1 MPLEQLGEMDRFHS
15 SVKDLFK
22 LTLQRDFPIEKYFG
36 DINSANQLMRD
47 MQLHLEQGID
57 EFIRSCKRLLEVFFV
72 HRRRVLDS
80 GKDSGE
86 GVYPDDDELTSLL
99 NDLNQ
104 RANAKSQWKNG
115 KQTFLLKEMRKTMQK
130 YLKDAS
136 MGANVPLRDEV
147 FICYAHANKEWK
159 DRIRIH
165 LKPYERYFNI
175 TVWSDDKIW
184 PGEDWEDEIKG
195 ALRRAKVA
203 ILLMTPEFLGSN
215 YIYNDELP
223 DIMLAST
230 TDELVILWF
239 PVSPSAVL
247 DTPLGRYKAAWDPQ
261 RTLREMID
269 DDRPGEADRTLTDA
283 CKHVKSIMTAEA
295 EG

>member
-1 MPLEQLGEMDRFHS
+1 MPLEQLDELDYFHS

-57 EFIRSCKRLLEVFFV
+57 EFIRSCKGILEVFFF

-99 NDLNQ
+99 NNLKQQDTG
-104 RANAKSQWKNG
+104 KSQWKNG
-115 KQTFLLKEMRKTMQK
+115 KQAFLLERMQRIMQK

-136 MGANVPLRDEV
+136 MGENVPLRDEV

-159 DRIRIH
+159 DRIRTH
-165 LKPYERYFNI
+165 LQPHERYFNI
-175 TVWSDDKIW
+175 TVWSDEKIL

-203 ILLMTPEFLGSN
+203 ILLLTPEFLSSN
-215 YIYNDELP
+215 YIHDEELP

-247 DTPLGRYKAAWDPQ
+247 GAPLGRYKAAWDPQ
-261 RTLREMID
+261 RTLSEMID

-283 CKHVKSIMTAEA
+283 CKCVKSIMTAEA